1 MPTAVLRVLRI
12 LRVLRVLTALR
23 VLRVR
28 VRGGVEIACRKR
40 RCERRLLEHNA
51 AMAPERPPAT
61 WHVAG
66 NTPQMPTAGGAKEV
80 RATAAATAGGGDRRC
95 RGCAK
100 AFPFEGPGRPVH
112 HGGCL
117 PVRLVCVCVSEGCL
131 QCVRVHMRRYFD
143 AYVRACACR
152 RVRVLVHARMRVCF
166 QQCGYCQT
174 V

>member
-1 MPTAVLRVLRI
+1 MPTAV

-28 VRGGVEIACRKR
+28 LRGVVEIACRKR

-112 HGGCL
+112 HAVACPCAWCAYAL
-117 PVRLVCVCVSEGCL
+117 ARLL
-131 QCVRVHMRRYFD
+131 QCVRVRMRRYFD